1 MASLR
6 PIAARSPQTNELGKV
21 SCANTDRNH
30 APLASPLSAE
40 RSELIVSGAAIE
52 LPPAE
57 VSLIRPKN
65 AAASK
70 SPFLIGRNSQ

>member
-1 MASLR
+1 VTSLR
-6 PIAARSPQTNELGKV
+6 LIAAMSPQTNALGKV
-21 SCANTDRNH
+21 ICAISDKNH

-40 RSELIVSGAAIE
+40 RSVLIVSGEAIGP
-52 LPPAE
+52 PPAE

-65 AAASK
+65 AAAWK